1 MKKTV
6 YVLYSFTRLVK
17 SRFCNIKRSGSKILP
32 IIGIFLAMMKEDA
45 IDTDFMIFY
54 DIGPEDKKVRRWNVR
69 RVCGKQL
76 NLVEVAKIDAG
87 DRIPGWS
94 RQNYRFIIA
103 RCSVT

>member
-1 MKKTV
+1 M
-6 YVLYSFTRLVK
+6 
-17 SRFCNIKRSGSKILP
+17 P

-87 DRIPGWS
+87 VRIPGWS

>member
-1 MKKTV
+1 M
-6 YVLYSFTRLVK
+6 
-17 SRFCNIKRSGSKILP
+17 IAMI
-32 IIGIFLAMMKEDA
+32 AMMVEDA
-45 IDTDFMIFY
+45 IDINFCDSIRYWTWR
-54 DIGPEDKKVRRWNVR
+54 DKKVQRWKAKVSKNVR

>member
-1 MKKTV
+1 MESWK
-6 YVLYSFTRLVK
+6 
-17 SRFCNIKRSGSKILP
+17 
-32 IIGIFLAMMKEDA
+32 
-45 IDTDFMIFY
+45 
-54 DIGPEDKKVRRWNVR
+54 NVR